1 MNVFTKEDLKQ
12 FQSESLPDK
21 EQRSFAKI
29 AEWFSYWKNAV
40 YVAFSGGKDSSVL
53 ADLCAYWCSVIG
65 ATLYLVFVNT
75 GLEYPEIQKH
85 VKVFAEYLRQKYKI
99 KVVLEILRPQ
109 MRFDEVIK
117 TYGYPIISK
126 EVSKCVSSAKRL
138 DSKYGQVCRDRLEG
152 TAKQKSGEISLFNCA
167 KYKPLLDVDFNISHR
182 CCDVMKK
189 APSHDYAKRTGRK
202 PMTAQ
207 MADESRLREQQWI
220 KFGCN
225 GFDMSSPVSNP
236 MSFWTEQDVLQYI
249 KREQDRYDREYK
261 DKIDTM
267 RDRRCRG
274 GARRRIRKWLLSE
287 YECSTRL
294 PIASVYG
301 EVEYANDPEQ
311 IRFNDLGVECD
322 GCEELHMTGCQRT
335 GCIFCAFGCHR
346 EKSPTRFE
354 RLKITHPRQYEY
366 CIGGGEYVWIG
377 RSKTSGGEWR
387 EIPWIND
394 GGMPMTD
401 EEIERFVEEF
411 KGNEDFDFKKVW
423 QPNKQG
429 LGMGHVFEELNKIYG
444 EGFIKY

>member
-1 MNVFTKEDLKQ
+1 MNAFTKDDLKQ
-12 FQSESLPDK
+12 FQAESLPDK
-21 EQRSFAKI
+21 EQRSLAKI
-29 AEWFSYWKNAV
+29 SEWFSYWNNAV

-53 ADLCAYWCSVIG
+53 SDLCAFWCKVIG

-85 VKVFAEYLRQKYKI
+85 VKDFAEYLRKKYNI
-99 KVVLEILRPQ
+99 EVVLEILRPQ

-117 TYGYPIISK
+117 TYGYPMISK

-138 DSKYGQVCRDRLEG
+138 ESKYGQVCRARLEG
-152 TAKQKSGEISLFNCA
+152 THKQKSGELSLFNCA

-189 APSHDYAKRTGRK
+189 SPSHDYAKKTGRK

-225 GFDMSSPVSNP
+225 GFNMSSPVSNP

-249 KREQDRYDREYK
+249 KKYD
-261 DKIDTM
+261 I
-267 RDRRCRG
+267 
-274 GARRRIRKWLLSE
+274 
-287 YECSTRL
+287 

-301 EVEYANDPEQ
+301 EVEYSDHPEQ
-311 IRFNDLGVECD
+311 IRIEDLGVECE
-322 GCEELHMTGCQRT
+322 GCEELHLTGCQRT
-335 GCIFCAFGCHR
+335 GCVFCGFGCHR
-346 EKSPTRFE
+346 EESPSRFE

-366 CIGGGEYVWIG
+366 CIGGGEY
-377 RSKTSGGEWR
+377 
-387 EIPWIND
+387 
-394 GGMPMTD
+394 
-401 EEIERFVEEF
+401 
-411 KGNEDFDFKKVW
+411 NENGVW

-444 EGFIKY
+444 DGFIKY